1 MKSRILLPAILLAA
15 ATSAYAQPSGERD
28 ADAADD
34 QEEIDLGGPEAKQML
49 PVHLQSLIEAVIN
62 LSPDLAKARVDRKI
76 AHDTAEYERRNQAT
90 GVSLSVEVVLQLQRA
105 GGGGRGARAA
115 GAAAGAPGAGGGA
128 APTEGG
134 AY

>member
-62 LSPDLAKARVDRKI
+62 LSPDLAKARIDRKI
-76 AHDTAEYERRNQAT
+76 THDTAEYERRNQACLMSAIAVYSQN
-90 GVSLSVEVVLQLQRA
+90 GIA
-105 GGGGRGARAA
+105 GRG
-115 GAAAGAPGAGGGA
+115 GAPPGAGGRQD
-128 APTEGG
+128 
-134 AY
+134 